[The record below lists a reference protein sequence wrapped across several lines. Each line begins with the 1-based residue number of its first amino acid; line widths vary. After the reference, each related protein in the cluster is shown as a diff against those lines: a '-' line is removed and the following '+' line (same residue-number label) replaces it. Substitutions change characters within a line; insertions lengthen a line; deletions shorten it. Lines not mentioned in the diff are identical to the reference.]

1 MSPVSKLAFK
11 ISLRFRLTM
20 RHVSKEEADE
30 NKIKQSIEE
39 NRICRIQHDHA
50 KRLDREKK
58 NEIYI
63 IPFNILKFLE
73 FQSV

>member
-1 MSPVSKLAFK
+1 
-11 ISLRFRLTM
+11 M

-58 NEIYI
+58 KRNIY
-63 IPFNILKFLE
+63 N
-73 FQSV
+73 SV